1 MRTFLAFKFDKDISS
16 DEITESINRVK
27 HHYYETVKVNFDVEV
42 SEYRYKN
49 IGAVIFDS
57 KSNPLRWDSVVNDN
71 GKALV
76 SYAPPPNWKK
86 FSDSG
91 DVSKAPKEL
100 LNKLVDNK
108 ELISEFT
115 TPTSICLID
124 SEKETLDIM
133 SDPFGFARLYEYRGE
148 NGWFWSNRS
157 GALPI
162 LAGEEAK
169 LDKNSW
175 EFFCGAGWFVDTT
188 SPLENVVRV
197 EPGIRVNVSS
207 DYDSPRQLINNGSF
221 EKMVAP
227 RPYKR
232 FNAKQIAQDMLE
244 NFASFSELW
253 SLPLV
258 VDLSGGKDSRVCAA
272 AVIASGAENV
282 QFNTIGTLEQEAE
295 TAALLLE
302 KVNLSHK
309 HNITNPGKIKRSG
322 KSKRTPIT
330 ERAKTMLHYTD
341 GDLSPVSVRSNL
353 NPDTYFA
360 DINRIWVQ
368 GAMGEIGKATFY
380 GSESL
385 YKRLLSKGENAPY
398 ERLTQAFSVLD
409 GIKPEIADTRDK
421 FIFNVINKGKTKGLS
436 SLYLLDYFY
445 LVERARR
452 WLPQSVDVS
461 RYSAFY
467 SKEFLEQSFNMSYE
481 EKINLDVIKGVI
493 GELLP
498 EWKDVPFYKRKLSD
512 KDERTEK
519 GLRLWQTSD
528 KEYIEKILRNP
539 EKWNDMFDEQTVL
552 AIWNNAIEGDFHP
565 NIEGLFDR
573 LIIRACFED
582 HLDRLNE
589 HLTVEE
595 NLEALKS
602 VFNPLIE
609 QNVDCETRLI
619 VFDYNEKKIF
629 INSIIPLGDEYIVD
643 DESTLHSNMK
653 YKYQK
658 KENGKWIDV
667 TGYSSI

>member
-1 MRTFLAFKFDKDISS
+1 MRTFIAFKFDTDISS
-16 DEITESINRVK
+16 EEITKSIDRVK

-57 KSNPLRWDSVVNDN
+57 KTSPLRWESVVHDGN
-71 GKALV
+71 KALIT
-76 SYAPPPNWKK
+76 YAAPPNWKK
-86 FSDSG
+86 FSESG
-91 DVSKAPKEL
+91 DVSKAPLEL
-100 LNKLVDNK
+100 LNKLIDNK
-108 ELISEFT
+108 EISSEFS
-115 TPTSICLID
+115 TPTSVCVID
-124 SEKETLDIM
+124 EDKETLDIM

-169 LDKNSW
+169 IDKDAW

-188 SPLENVVRV
+188 SPLQNVVRI
-197 EPGIRVNVSS
+197 EPGVRVNVSTG
-207 DYDSPRQLINNGSF
+207 YDSPRLLINNGSF
-221 EKMVAP
+221 DQMVAP

-232 FNAKQIAQDMLE
+232 FNPKQIAQDMLE

-282 QFNTIGTLEQEAE
+282 QFNTIATLEKEAE
-295 TAALLLE
+295 TAALLLN

-309 HNITNPGKIKRSG
+309 HNIIHPGKVKRSAAL
-322 KSKRTPIT
+322 KRTPIA
-330 ERAKTMLHYTD
+330 ERAKTLFHYTD
-341 GDLSPVSVRSNL
+341 GDLSPVSIRSNL
-353 NPDTYFA
+353 NPDTHFN
-360 DINRIWVQ
+360 DIKKIWVQ

-380 GSESL
+380 GTESL
-385 YKRLLSKGENAPY
+385 YKRLLKKDESAVYG
-398 ERLTQAFSVLD
+398 RLTQAYSVLD
-409 GIKPEIADTRDK
+409 GINPEIADTRDK
-421 FIFNVINKGKTKGLS
+421 FIFNVLYKGKTKGLS

-445 LVERARR
+445 FVERARR
-452 WLPQSVDVS
+452 WLPQSVDIS

-467 SKEFLEQSFNMSYE
+467 SNEFLEQSFNMSYE
-481 EKINLDVIKGVI
+481 EKLNLDIIKAVI

-498 EWKDVPFYKRKLSD
+498 EWKDVPFYKKQLSD

-528 KEYIEKILRNP
+528 KEHIEKILSNP
-539 EKWNDMFDEQTVL
+539 KRWNDMFDEEKVL
-552 AIWNNAIEGDFHP
+552 DMWNNAIEGKFHP
-565 NIEGLFDR
+565 SLESLFDR
-573 LIIRACFED
+573 LIMRACFDD
-582 HLDRLNE
+582 HLTRLNK
-589 HLTVEE
+589 HLTDKGNVEE
-595 NLEALKS
+595 LKN
-602 VFNPLIE
+602 VFNPFVE
-609 QNVDCETRLI
+609 KNVDSEIRLI

-629 INSIIPLGDEYIVD
+629 INNIISFGDEYIVD
-643 DESTLHSNMK
+643 DKSTLHSNMK

-667 TGYSSI
+667 TGYISI

>member
-1 MRTFLAFKFDKDISS
+1 MRTFIAFKFDTDMSSEEISK
-16 DEITESINRVK
+16 SIDRVK
-27 HHYYETVKVNFDVEV
+27 HHYYETVKVNFEVEV

-57 KSNPLRWDSVVNDN
+57 KTSPLRWDSVVEDDN
-71 GKALV
+71 KALIT
-76 SYAPPPNWKK
+76 YAAPPNWKN
-86 FSDSG
+86 FSESG
-91 DVSKAPKEL
+91 DVSQAPKEL
-100 LNKLVDNK
+100 LKKLIDNK
-108 ELISEFT
+108 ELSSEFS
-115 TPTSICLID
+115 TPTSLCVID
-124 SEKETLDIM
+124 EEKETLDILN
-133 SDPFGFARLYEYRGE
+133 DPFGFARLYEYRGE

-169 LDKNSW
+169 IDKDAW

-197 EPGIRVNVSS
+197 EPGVRVKVST
-207 DYDSPRQLINNGSF
+207 DYNSPRLLINDGSF

-232 FNAKQIAQDMLE
+232 FSSKKIADDMLE

-295 TAALLLE
+295 TASLLLE

-309 HNITNPGKIKRSG
+309 HNISNPGKIKRSDIN
-322 KSKRTPIT
+322 KRTPIS

-341 GDLSPVSVRSNL
+341 GDLSPVSIRGNL
-353 NPDTYFA
+353 NPDTYFS
-360 DINRIWVQ
+360 DINRVWVQ

-380 GSESL
+380 GNESL
-385 YKRLLSKGENAPY
+385 YKRLLKKGDDAVY
-398 ERLTQAFSVLD
+398 ERLTQAYSVLD
-409 GIKPEIADTRDK
+409 GIKPEITDTRDK
-421 FIFNVINKGKTKGLS
+421 FIFNVLYKGKSKGIS

-452 WLPQSVDVS
+452 WLPQSIDVS
-461 RYSAFY
+461 RHSAFY
-467 SKEFLEQSFNMSYE
+467 SNEFIEQSFNMSYE
-481 EKINLDVIKGVI
+481 EKLNLDVIKSVI
-493 GELLP
+493 AELVP

-528 KEYIEKILRNP
+528 KEQIEKILNKP
-539 EKWNDMFDEQTVL
+539 KKWNDMFDEQKVL
-552 AIWNNAIEGDFHP
+552 NMWNKAIEGDFHP
-565 NIEGLFDR
+565 NIESLFDR
-573 LIIRACFED
+573 LIMRACFED

-589 HLTVEE
+589 YLTDKDSDIERKR
-595 NLEALKS
+595 L
-602 VFNPLIE
+602 FNPLSEI
-609 QNVDCETRLI
+609 NVDSDIRLI
-619 VFDYNEKKIF
+619 IF
-629 INSIIPLGDEYIVD
+629 EANQKSIIINTIISSGDEYELDKNILD
-643 DESTLHSNMK
+643 SNIK

-658 KENGKWIDV
+658 KENGKWNDV
-667 TGYSSI
+667 TSYKFI